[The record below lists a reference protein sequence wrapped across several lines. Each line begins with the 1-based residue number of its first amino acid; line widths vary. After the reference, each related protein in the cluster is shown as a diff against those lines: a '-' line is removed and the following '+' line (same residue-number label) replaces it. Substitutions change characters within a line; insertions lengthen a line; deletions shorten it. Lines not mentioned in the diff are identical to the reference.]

1 MPEERDYEELKAHVA
16 KLEEQFIKLKE
27 WSDLNDYWLREM
39 INSLTESVD
48 KLLNIEHE
56 GEI

>member
-1 MPEERDYEELKAHVA
+1 MPEERDYEELEARIV
-16 KLEEQFIKLKE
+16 KLEEQFVKLRE